1 MLSPF
6 PGMDPY
12 LERHWVNLVEIDLTR
27 DGNRALLVPV
37 LELPAEKRTTY
48 LACVFRAAWKKYGRK
63 EAYPIS
69 LRAPLPAIGIPLRA
83 QDQDVRLDLQSL
95 VDEAYQAGRYDRTI
109 DYGQPCVPPLTP
121 EDAAWAAHLV
131 ANHGSAA

>member
-1 MLSPF
+1 
-6 PGMDPY
+6 MDPY

-63 EAYPIS
+63 EAYPIFATGS
-69 LRAPLPAIGIPLRA
+69 VAGDRHPAEGARPGRQIG
-83 QDQDVRLDLQSL
+83 S
-95 VDEAYQAGRYDRTI
+95 T
-109 DYGQPCVPPLTP
+109 
-121 EDAAWAAHLV
+121 V
-131 ANHGSAA
+131 ARG